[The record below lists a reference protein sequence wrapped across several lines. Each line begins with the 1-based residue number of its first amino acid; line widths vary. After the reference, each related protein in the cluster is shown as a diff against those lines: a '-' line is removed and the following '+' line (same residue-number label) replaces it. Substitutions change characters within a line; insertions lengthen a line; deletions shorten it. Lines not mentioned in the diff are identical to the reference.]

1 MSKVSKR
8 PAGRRAAPRPDD
20 PRVVR
25 TQAAVVAAARTL
37 FLRQGHAGTT
47 MAEIAALAG
56 LTKRTVYNNYA
67 DKDAL
72 FTQIVGEVT
81 AYAENFARGLRD
93 ELDAGIDAASLGAAL
108 DDLGRRLALGIIRPE
123 VIALRRLL
131 IGEARTFPAL
141 ATEYFDR
148 APGQVLAA
156 LATASRGS
164 AGAGCCGWTIR
175 GGRRRSSP
183 TWWRGNRSTA
193 RCWSGRSRRGRT
205 SSPSR
210 GRGADVPCP
219 LRHRGPRPQAPEL
232 TRPRADGIRP
242 G

>member
-1 MSKVSKR
+1 MSKVSKQ
-8 PAGRRAAPRPDD
+8 PARRRRSSPRPDD

-37 FLRQGHAGTT
+37 FLRQGYAGTT

-81 AYAENFARGLRD
+81 AYAETFARGLRE
-93 ELDAGIDAASLGAAL
+93 ELGAGIDAASLDAAL

-156 LATASRGS
+156 LASAIARLDRRGLLRVDDPRRAAAQFAYLVAGEPLDRAVLVGTIPPRVHVLAVARAGVQTFLARYGTAASSRK
-164 AGAGCCGWTIR
+164 
-175 GGRRRSSP
+175 RRR
-183 TWWRGNRSTA
+183 
-193 RCWSGRSRRGRT
+193 
-205 SSPSR
+205 
-210 GRGADVPCP
+210 
-219 LRHRGPRPQAPEL
+219 
-232 TRPRADGIRP
+232 
-242 G
+242 